1 MQIER
6 FRIRMATA
14 NRNSDMKEAT
24 VHRTETGEDVGA
36 AEAIDRYA
44 AAGCDVVITSGRDL
58 HQATADA
65 AGRHPDLVL
74 FGIDQ
79 WHAETANWLY
89 GFHFPGETG
98 GLLAGALAASL
109 TTSGTV
115 AILVDGDGGPAADA
129 WQTGFETGVAH
140 ADGAVGIVVEDAT
153 GDGAAAARAALD
165 QGADVVFAADPDSS
179 DSALVE
185 VAGQPGAFC
194 IGIGTDQWKA
204 VPESQPCLVTSI
216 VKSIGRR
223 TIITNPVFESYHTRI
238 VTTVTGEQSGETLDP
253 GNWALDVELA
263 PFHDHEDAVTNEVR
277 EMLTALD
284 DSTRALHGDTA
295 ATTTAAPAPEEADH
309 LGDGSLGYVR
319 VEAGEDI
326 QIRSLNAIS
335 GDVAFLGLPNQRAIY
350 ITLNQMGSSSGN
362 VKGFQVSMGTGMDD
376 LCSADGG
383 AAAAQMIVADEDV
396 VGVIGTSCSGAAAA
410 AAPLISEAGMVMI
423 SPSNTSP
430 SLTSDL
436 AGTAG
441 ENNYPGYYRT
451 AHNDLFQGAAAAGF
465 ALDVLGVT
473 TAAAIHDGDPY
484 TQGLARAFADAF
496 EAGGGTVTG
505 FTAVNKGDTD
515 MVPVLTEIAA
525 GSPELLFFP
534 IFQPE
539 GDFIVQQVGDVAGMD
554 DVTMMAADGLM
565 VSNFMEL
572 PESEGLYFS
581 GPDLRFGNNRNQTI
595 IGGSAD
601 GFLTHYVVVHGEK
614 PSAAFWAHSVD
625 ATTLLVEAIDA
636 ASYVDDDGTL
646 VIDRA
651 GVREFLSGVR
661 DYQGFTGLLSCD
673 EFGDCGSQ
681 KITVIG
687 HANSSDVD
695 SSLENVIYEYSPA
708 GGSQVGLLY
717 DFSATSEFV
726 QGVVEEN
733 GLNGATLI
741 VVDRDE
747 GVIYRDD
754 FGEFEPG
761 RISLIGNLGDTY
773 SAGVLLRLHEDG
785 LLDIDAP
792 VSDVVG
798 WGSGMPGVTVA
809 QLLSHSSGMLGGV
822 PSQAYLPYLCSLNFA
837 GSLQGCGETIF
848 TTPDDDADLVPPD
861 TEFGWPGTGA
871 DYQVAGAVAEAA
883 SGKSWAELIDEI
895 YVQPCGLK
903 VLAYNNPWF
912 QLPFDPATFSYPA
925 VGGDPVSMLAPTENP
940 SILGGAYTTADD
952 IAALLLM
959 YLRDGMCGDQ
969 QVLSTGSL
977 DLMTED
983 RIARVYDGVNLDQFG
998 KDWGYGMG
1006 WYTNRETG
1014 QTGNVGIFGSQMSI
1028 DRDDGFGVVVVL
1040 EASWLDARPFGVDEA
1055 FSDSVRKAI
1064 LTARG

>member
-1 MQIER
+1 M
-6 FRIRMATA
+6 
-14 NRNSDMKEAT
+14 
-24 VHRTETGEDVGA
+24 
-36 AEAIDRYA
+36 
-44 AAGCDVVITSGRDL
+44 
-58 HQATADA
+58 
-65 AGRHPDLVL
+65 
-74 FGIDQ
+74 
-79 WHAETANWLY
+79 
-89 GFHFPGETG
+89 
-98 GLLAGALAASL
+98 
-109 TTSGTV
+109 
-115 AILVDGDGGPAADA
+115 
-129 WQTGFETGVAH
+129 
-140 ADGAVGIVVEDAT
+140 
-153 GDGAAAARAALD
+153 
-165 QGADVVFAADPDSS
+165 
-179 DSALVE
+179 
-185 VAGQPGAFC
+185 
-194 IGIGTDQWKA
+194 
-204 VPESQPCLVTSI
+204 
-216 VKSIGRR
+216 
-223 TIITNPVFESYHTRI
+223 
-238 VTTVTGEQSGETLDP
+238 
-253 GNWALDVELA
+253 
-263 PFHDHEDAVTNEVR
+263 
-277 EMLTALD
+277 
-284 DSTRALHGDTA
+284 
-295 ATTTAAPAPEEADH
+295 
-309 LGDGSLGYVR
+309 
-319 VEAGEDI
+319 EAGEDI

-335 GDVAFLGLPNQRAIY
+335 GDVAFLGLPNQRAIFT
-350 ITLNQMGSSSGN
+350 TLNAMGNSSGK
-362 VKGFQVSMGTGMDD
+362 VKGFRVSMGTGMDD

-484 TQGLARAFADAF
+484 TQGLATAFADAF

-717 DFSATSEFV
+717 DFSAASEIIQNYV
-726 QGVVEEN
+726 DDS
-733 GLNGATLI
+733 GLNGASFI
-741 VVDRDE
+741 VVDRDD
-747 GVIYRDD
+747 GVVHQEH
-754 FGEFEPG
+754 FGELGPERVAIVG
-761 RISLIGNLGDTY
+761 NIGEFV
-773 SAGVLLRLHEDG
+773 SAGVVLSLHDDG
-785 LLDIDAP
+785 LLDVDAP
-792 VSDVVG
+792 VADVVA
-798 WGSGMPGVTVA
+798 WGSGNPEVTVA
-809 QLLSHSSGMLGGV
+809 QLLSHSSGMLGGP
-822 PSQAYLPYLCSLNFA
+822 PSQFYAPYLCGVMFV
-837 GSLQGCGETIF
+837 GSLQGCAETIF

-861 TEFGWPGTGA
+861 TAFGWPGTGA

-883 SGKSWAELIDEI
+883 SGKSWAELVDEI
-895 YVQPCGLK
+895 YVQPCGLN

-912 QLPFDPATFSYPA
+912 QLPFDPVSFAYPP
-925 VGGDPVSMLAPTENP
+925 VGGDPVSLMAPTENP

-952 IAALLLM
+952 LAVLLLM
-959 YLRDGMCGDQ
+959 QLRDGMCGDER
-969 QVLSTGSL
+969 VLSTESL
-977 DLMTED
+977 DRMHED
-983 RIARVYDGVNLDQFG
+983 RVARVYDGGNELLDPETFLPTG
-998 KDWGYGMG
+998 VVWGYGMG
-1006 WYTNRETG
+1006 WNTDRLTG
-1014 QTGNVGIFGSQMSI
+1014 RLGAASPFGQQAWL
-1028 DRDDGFGVVVVL
+1028 DLDNGYGVLLLL
-1040 EASWLDARPFGVDEA
+1040 EATWTNSLALYDLVPGPVHE
-1055 FSDSVRKAI
+1055 AI

>member
-1 MQIER
+1 
-6 FRIRMATA
+6 
-14 NRNSDMKEAT
+14 
-24 VHRTETGEDVGA
+24 V
-36 AEAIDRYA
+36 
-44 AAGCDVVITSGRDL
+44 
-58 HQATADA
+58 
-65 AGRHPDLVL
+65 
-74 FGIDQ
+74 
-79 WHAETANWLY
+79 
-89 GFHFPGETG
+89 
-98 GLLAGALAASL
+98 
-109 TTSGTV
+109 
-115 AILVDGDGGPAADA
+115 
-129 WQTGFETGVAH
+129 
-140 ADGAVGIVVEDAT
+140 
-153 GDGAAAARAALD
+153 
-165 QGADVVFAADPDSS
+165 
-179 DSALVE
+179 
-185 VAGQPGAFC
+185 
-194 IGIGTDQWKA
+194 
-204 VPESQPCLVTSI
+204 
-216 VKSIGRR
+216 
-223 TIITNPVFESYHTRI
+223 
-238 VTTVTGEQSGETLDP
+238 
-253 GNWALDVELA
+253 
-263 PFHDHEDAVTNEVR
+263 
-277 EMLTALD
+277 
-284 DSTRALHGDTA
+284 
-295 ATTTAAPAPEEADH
+295 ADH
-309 LGDGSLGYVR
+309 LGDGSLGEVR

-350 ITLNQMGSSSGN
+350 STLNAMGSSSGK

-539 GDFIVQQVGDVAGMD
+539 GDFIVQQAGNVAGMD
-554 DVTMMAADGLM
+554 DVTLMAADGLM

-581 GPDLRFGNNRNQTI
+581 GPDLRYGNNRNQTI
-595 IGGSAD
+595 IGGSVDA
-601 GFLTHYVVVHGEK
+601 FLGTYVMQWAEQ

-636 ASYVDDDGTL
+636 ASYLDDDGAL

-695 SSLENVIYEYSPA
+695 GSLENVIYEYSPA
-708 GGSQVGLLY
+708 GGSQVRLLY
-717 DFSATSEFV
+717 DFSAASEIIHDYV
-726 QGVVEEN
+726 DEN
-733 GLNGATLI
+733 GLNGASFI
-741 VVDRDE
+741 VVDRDA
-747 GVIYRDD
+747 GVVHQEH
-754 FGEFEPG
+754 FGELGPERVAILGPLSEP
-761 RISLIGNLGDTY
+761 ISVGI
-773 SAGVLLRLHEDG
+773 VLSLHDDG
-785 LLDIDAP
+785 LLDVDAP
-792 VSDVVG
+792 VADVVA
-798 WGSGMPGVTVA
+798 WGSGMPEVTLA
-809 QLLSHSSGMLGGV
+809 QLLSHSSGMLGG
-822 PSQAYLPYLCSLNFA
+822 PASNFYAPYMCSVMFV
-837 GSLQGCGETIF
+837 GSLQGCAETIF

-861 TEFGWPGTGA
+861 TAFGWPANGA
-871 DYQVAGAVAEAA
+871 DYQVAGAVAEVA
-883 SGKSWAELIDEI
+883 SGKTWAELVDEI
-895 YVQPCGLK
+895 YVQPCGLD
-903 VLAYNNPWF
+903 VLAYNSPWF
-912 QLPFDPATFSYPA
+912 QLPFDPETFAYPA
-925 VGGDPVSMLAPTENP
+925 GLDDVVSMLAPTENP
-940 SILGGAYTTADD
+940 SIMAGAYTTAGDF
-952 IAALLLM
+952 AALLLM
-959 YLRDGMCGDQ
+959 HLRDGMCGDE
-969 QVLSTGSL
+969 QVLSTESL
-977 DLMTED
+977 DRMHED
-983 RIARVYDGVNLDQFG
+983 RIARVYGGSSEFIDADGNPTGEV
-998 KDWGYGMG
+998 WGYGMG
-1006 WYTNRETG
+1006 FGFDREAGRPSAASPFG
-1014 QTGNVGIFGSQMSI
+1014 QQVWLDLDEGYGALLL
-1028 DRDDGFGVVVVL
+1028 L
-1040 EASWLDARPFGVDEA
+1040 EASWANGQEIQDLLPGPLHEA
-1055 FSDSVRKAI
+1055 VLA
-1064 LTARG
+1064 ARG